1 MSTSSRDADYLAHS
15 DFKTLAENAPD
26 IIARFDREMQIL
38 YINPAIE
45 KLTSLPRNELVGG
58 NADQLPFPPELIN
71 ILRKRCMR
79 VFQTG
84 QLTEVDLL
92 LPGATGARHFSTRI
106 VPVKDEFGNTVSVL
120 MVSRDVT
127 ERVQSEERQRF
138 LAEFS
143 ARLVESPD
151 YESTL
156 LNLANLMLEM
166 MADACAIDLVTP
178 EGKLHRMTVA
188 LKHPDVRIPD
198 VTGEVLTDSCISL
211 PLKARGRTLGQITL
225 CSDIDRHQFN
235 ATDLA
240 FAAELAARAALI
252 VDNARL
258 YQDAR
263 NASMAKSAFLA
274 TMSHEL
280 RTPLNAILGY
290 TELME
295 LGVAGAINPLQTQQ
309 LERIT
314 ASAWHLLSVIEEI
327 LTFSRV
333 EAGRE
338 EVRLESVPLSE
349 LMRETAAMIE
359 PVANRKAIDFRVDL
373 NAADGTL
380 RTDRGKVRQILL
392 NLLSNAVKF
401 TEAGSVDFVAR
412 RHGAGVQFEVR
423 DTGIGI
429 APDHLERIFEP
440 FWQARSGTTPKIG
453 GTGLGLTVSRQLAQL
468 LGGEMHVHSTRGE
481 GSTFTVFIPSAPTAA

>member
-1 MSTSSRDADYLAHS
+1 VSTSTRDVDYLAHS
-15 DFKTLAENAPD
+15 DFQSLAEHAPD
-26 IIARFDREMQIL
+26 IIARFDRDMQLL
-38 YINPAIE
+38 YINPAVE
-45 KLTSLPRNELVGG
+45 KLTEMPRAELVGAS
-58 NADQLPFPPELIN
+58 ADQLPFPPELRSIF
-71 ILRKRCMR
+71 IKRCLR

-84 QLTEVDLL
+84 QLAEVDLL
-92 LPGATGARHFSTRI
+92 LPSPTGARHFSTRI
-106 VPVKDEFGNTVSVL
+106 VPVKDEAGVTISVL
-120 MVSRDVT
+120 TVSRDVT

-166 MADACAIDLVTP
+166 MADGCAIDLEMP
-178 EGKLHRMTVA
+178 DGAPHRMTLAV
-188 LKHPDVRIPD
+188 KHPGISVPE
-198 VTGEVLTDSCISL
+198 VTGELLTDSCISL
-211 PLKARGRTLGQITL
+211 PLKARGRKLGQITL
-225 CSDIDRHQFN
+225 CSDVARHRYD
-235 ATDLA
+235 AYDLD
-240 FAAELAARAALI
+240 FASELAARAALI

-258 YQDAR
+258 YQEAR

-295 LGVAGAINPLQTQQ
+295 LGVAGPINQQQTQQ
-309 LERIT
+309 LERIS

-338 EVRLESVPLSE
+338 EVRLEAVPLRD
-349 LMRETAAMIE
+349 LMEETAAMIE
-359 PVANRKAIDFRVDL
+359 PVAQRKAIEFEVEL
-373 NAADGTL
+373 NGLDGSI
-380 RTDRGKVRQILL
+380 RTDRGKLRQILL

-401 TEAGSVDFVAR
+401 TETG
-412 RHGAGVQFEVR
+412 GVKFTAVRGGGGVHFEVR
-423 DTGIGI
+423 DSGLGI
-429 APDHLERIFEP
+429 APENLERVFEP
-440 FWQARSGTTPKIG
+440 FWQGTNGSTRKIG

-468 LGGEMHVHSTRGE
+468 MGGEVHVRSSLGQ
-481 GSTFTVFIPSAPTAA
+481 GSVFTVFVPSANPAA

>member
-1 MSTSSRDADYLAHS
+1 MSTSTRDVDYLAHS
-15 DFKTLAENAPD
+15 DFQSLAEHAPD
-26 IIARFDREMQIL
+26 IIARFDRDMHLL
-38 YINPAIE
+38 YINPAVE
-45 KLTSLPRNELVGG
+45 KLTQMPRSELVGAS
-58 NADQLPFPPELIN
+58 ADQLPFPPELRSIF
-71 ILRKRCMR
+71 IKRCLR

-84 QLTEVDLL
+84 HLAEVDLL
-92 LPGATGARHFSTRI
+92 LPSSTGARHFSTRI
-106 VPVKDEFGNTVSVL
+106 VPVKDEAGATVSVL
-120 MVSRDVT
+120 TVSRDVT

-166 MADACAIDLVTP
+166 MADGCAIDLVMPDGTP
-178 EGKLHRMTVA
+178 HRMTLAV
-188 LKHPDVRIPD
+188 KHPGIRVPE
-198 VTGEVLTDSCISL
+198 VTGKLLTESCISL
-211 PLKARGRTLGQITL
+211 PLNARGRTLGQITL
-225 CSDIDRHQFN
+225 CSDVARHRYD
-235 ATDLA
+235 AYDLD
-240 FAAELAARAALI
+240 FASELAARAALI

-258 YQDAR
+258 YQEAR

-295 LGVAGAINPLQTQQ
+295 LGVAGPINQQQTQQ

-338 EVRLESVPLSE
+338 EVRLEAVPLRD
-349 LMRETAAMIE
+349 LMEETAAMIE
-359 PVANRKAIDFRVDL
+359 PVAQRKAIDFAVEL
-373 NAADGTL
+373 NGPDGSI
-380 RTDRGKVRQILL
+380 RTDRGKLRQILL

-401 TEAGSVDFVAR
+401 TETGGVQFIATR
-412 RHGAGVQFEVR
+412 GAGGVHFEVR
-423 DTGIGI
+423 DSGFGI
-429 APDHLERIFEP
+429 APENLERVFEP
-440 FWQARSGTTPKIG
+440 FWQGANGSTRKIG

-468 LGGEMHVHSTRGE
+468 LGGDVHVRSALGE
-481 GSTFTVFIPSAPTAA
+481 GSVFTVFIPSAPPAA